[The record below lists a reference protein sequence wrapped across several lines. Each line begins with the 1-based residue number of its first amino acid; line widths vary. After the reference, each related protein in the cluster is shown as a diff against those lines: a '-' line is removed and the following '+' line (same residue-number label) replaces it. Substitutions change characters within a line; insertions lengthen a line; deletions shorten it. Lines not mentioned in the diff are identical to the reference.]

1 MVSSLLGKARRSRTG
16 VLSNLPPAF
25 AGSRAVPA
33 GGFAALPTQH

>member
-1 MVSSLLGKARRSRTG
+1 MVSSLLGKARSRTG